1 MRMHGIHQATEL
13 SERVERLS
21 EMLLPPSV
29 LYPTAARERLRAA
42 KKATD
47 AAQARLNEAAAN
59 AGNIG
64 KLLERGHGLPPE
76 VREARAAFEDAQR
89 REAEAKA
96 AFIAAMEARERRSLA
111 AVDEQLAAASPVL
124 VELVRLLDRGF
135 GPLIALYQYAVAKNL
150 PTTRTLQAAAE
161 LQTALRK
168 ATMVVNALAP
178 DRGDDD

>member
-1 MRMHGIHQATEL
+1 MRMHGSHQATEL

-21 EMLLPPSV
+21 ETLLPPSV
-29 LYPTAARERLRAA
+29 PYPTRERQAWREA
-42 KKATD
+42 KSATD
-47 AAQARLNEAAAN
+47 GAQARLNEAAAN
-59 AGNIG
+59 AGNVG

-76 VREARAAFEDAQR
+76 LREAQREFASAQR

-96 AFIAAMEARERRSLA
+96 AFIAAMEARERRFLA
-111 AVDEQLAAASPVL
+111 AVDEQLAAASPTL
-124 VELVRLLDRGF
+124 VELIRLLDRGF
-135 GPLIALYQYAVAKNL
+135 GPLVALYQYAVANNL

-178 DRGDDD
+178 NRGDDD